1 MILKFTNA
9 VFFHII
15 VETGK
20 WDVSAFG
27 KYRLYRGQL
36 TGELLDGFGTAFA
49 QATAE
54 KVYMNVYTMKFEIRE

>member
-1 MILKFTNA
+1 MILIKNLLLKLLNPTNA
-9 VFFHII
+9 VFFYII

-20 WDVSAFG
+20 WDVSCFG

-36 TGELLDGFGTAFA
+36 TGKLLDDFGTAFA

-54 KVYMNVYTMKFEIRE
+54 KVYMNA

>member
-1 MILKFTNA
+1 MQY
-9 VFFHII
+9 FFHII

-20 WDVSAFG
+20 WDVSGFG

-36 TGELLDGFGTAFA
+36 TGKLLDDFGTAFA

-54 KVYMNVYTMKFEIRE
+54 KVYMNAYTMKFEIRE